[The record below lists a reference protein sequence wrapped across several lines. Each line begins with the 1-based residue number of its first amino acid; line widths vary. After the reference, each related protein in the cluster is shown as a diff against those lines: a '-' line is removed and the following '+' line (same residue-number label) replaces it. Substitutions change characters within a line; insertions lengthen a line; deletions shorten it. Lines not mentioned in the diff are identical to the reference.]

1 MELFL
6 YFVPLW
12 QAGGYAV
19 SAAMYKESL
28 LVLKDSGFPLVQYA
42 DQMEKVASFL

>member
-1 MELFL
+1 MSEYASLF
-6 YFVPLW
+6 

-28 LVLKDSGFPLVQYA
+28 ILLKDSGIALVDYC
-42 DQMEKVASFL
+42 DQMEKVGMFL